1 MTERYDIT
9 GIGNAIVDVIAQVG
23 DDFIQN
29 KDLPKGG
36 MTLVDET
43 QADALYQELGPAIE
57 RSGGSAGNTMAGVA
71 SLGGRGAYIG
81 KVKDDQLGEVFGHDI
96 RSGGIDFR
104 TPAATEGPETARCLV
119 MVTPDAQRTMCTYLG
134 ACVGLGPDD
143 VDPDLIESSRVTYL
157 EGYLW
162 DRPEAKQAFVRAA
175 EIAHGKGRQVSL
187 TLSDPFCVDRHR
199 ESFKELVAGHI
210 DILFA
215 NEAEI
220 LSLYQV
226 ERFEDALEAVK
237 PHCKTVA
244 LTRSE
249 KGSVILH
256 GGQAFEVPA
265 ERVDKVVDTTGA
277 GDLYAAGLLMGLVR
291 GLPPTQCGQLGALAA
306 AEVISHVGGR
316 PDTSLR
322 ELAKQRLQIEL

>member
-1 MTERYDIT
+1 MTAKYEIT
-9 GIGNAIVDVIAQVG
+9 GIGNAIVDVIAQV
-23 DDFIQN
+23 DDGFIQA
-29 KDLPKGG
+29 KSLPKGG
-36 MTLVDET
+36 MTLVDAD
-43 QADALYQELGPAIE
+43 QAEALYGELGPAVE

-81 KVKDDQLGEVFGHDI
+81 KVKNDQLGQVFGHDI
-96 RSGGIDFR
+96 RSVGLEFR
-104 TPAATEGPETARCLV
+104 TPAATEGPDTARCLV

-134 ACVGLGPDD
+134 ACVGLGPED
-143 VDPDLIESSRVTYL
+143 VDAELVEASQVTYL

-175 EIAHGKGRQVSL
+175 EVAHAKGRQVSL

-199 ESFKELVAGHI
+199 DSFKELVAGHI

-215 NEAEI
+215 NESEI
-220 LSLYQV
+220 LSLYQA
-226 ERFEDALEAVK
+226 EKFEEAMEAVK
-237 PHCKTVA
+237 PHCSTVA

-249 KGSVILH
+249 KGSVLLQ

-265 ERVDKVVDTTGA
+265 APVDRVVDTTGA
-277 GDLYAAGLLMGLVR
+277 GDLYAAGVLMGLCR
-291 GLPPTQCGQLGALAA
+291 GLEPAQCGRLGALAA

-316 PDTSLR
+316 PDTSLKQ
-322 ELAKQRLQIEL
+322 LAADRLGIQL